1 MHRVLSHRV
10 GRIAGTSRTA
20 MAVAGLLVGASA
32 PLAAQGSLGS
42 LGFGYPVGGLST
54 RAAGTAGAFGEFDAL
69 SPLNPGALGGLPR
82 LVLSAQTEPE
92 YRKLSLNGVNES
104 TTIQRVPLIAV
115 LFPFRGGLALGLSAS
130 SFLDRSYSMIT
141 TGSAMIEGVSVPT
154 NDRLNIRG
162 AIGDMRAAVGW
173 QINSRFKIGVGGHL
187 ITGENVAVRERTFA
201 DTLTFGSVVDSSR
214 VNYFG
219 TALSVGGE
227 VRLVKGLSAIG
238 SYRTGNSLKS
248 RIRDSVRTTA
258 EVPDRIGAAL
268 RYDGITGAT
277 FALGI
282 EQVKWSSM
290 ASLGSNLTT
299 AQDAN
304 NVRAGV
310 EVQGPQFRGAPIF
323 LRAGYAR
330 NELPFSVSAERVK
343 ETRYSTGFALPI
355 ARDAAT
361 IDFSLQRANRA
372 LANSGAKE
380 SAWLLGF
387 GVQIRP

>member
-1 MHRVLSHRV
+1 M
-10 GRIAGTSRTA
+10 
-20 MAVAGLLVGASA
+20 VAGLLVGLST

-54 RAAGTAGAFGEFDAL
+54 RAAGTAGAFGDFDPL
-69 SPLNPGALGGLPR
+69 SPLNPAALGGLQR
-82 LVLSAQTEPE
+82 MVLSAQTEPE
-92 YRKLSLNGVNES
+92 YRTLTLNGVNER
-104 TTIQRVPLIAV
+104 TTIQRIPLIAV

-141 TGSAMIEGVSVPT
+141 TGSAMIEGVPVPT
-154 NDRLNIRG
+154 NDRLDIRG

-173 QINSRFKIGVGGHL
+173 QINPRFKVGLGGHVF
-187 ITGENVAVRERTFA
+187 TGENVAVRERTFA
-201 DTLTFGSVVDSSR
+201 DTLLFGSVLDSSR

-227 VRLVKGLSAIG
+227 VRIVKGLSAIG

-277 FALGI
+277 FSLGI

-290 ASLGSNLTT
+290 ASLGSGLTT

-304 NVRAGV
+304 NVRGGV
-310 EVQGPQFRGAPIF
+310 EVQGPQFRGSPIF
-323 LRAGYAR
+323 LRAGFAR

-372 LANSGAKE
+372 LANTGAKE